1 MTIEASA
8 PPKATPKAGSTTDAR
23 GNKSAGQGKTAGAP
37 AAGFMAILASLDDQS
52 SAPGALPVADDDKN
66 TALAPVDPAQAA
78 INVIANPIQPADVT
92 APLTTADTGLGDVLD
107 TTSTLPAVVA
117 PAVAGDAPA
126 AGPVRP
132 AGPRA
137 GAGAAG
143 LETDA
148 ALVVPKDAGV
158 VQGGNKAKPSLN
170 ATSQIADAKASAVP
184 ADAAKV
190 QDAKFMA
197 TLEAMKVLQ
206 GGSAEPVVTPAAA
219 STANPSTM
227 LERSTSER
235 LQLREQDAGGQYTPQ
250 FNAMG
255 ATSYASSSVQ
265 EAGAASPEMY
275 VAQQVSY
282 WISQDVQNAELTLDG
297 LGKSPVEVSISMSGN
312 EAHITFRSDEAQTLS
327 LLDGATAHLKDMLQG
342 QGVVLSGVSV
352 GTSGS
357 GEAGDGERRQR
368 QGARQQSATVP
379 VAVAEA
385 RRMPAGSAG
394 RTLDLFV

>member
-1 MTIEASA
+1 
-8 PPKATPKAGSTTDAR
+8 
-23 GNKSAGQGKTAGAP
+23 
-37 AAGFMAILASLDDQS
+37 
-52 SAPGALPVADDDKN
+52 
-66 TALAPVDPAQAA
+66 
-78 INVIANPIQPADVT
+78 
-92 APLTTADTGLGDVLD
+92 
-107 TTSTLPAVVA
+107 
-117 PAVAGDAPA
+117 
-126 AGPVRP
+126 
-132 AGPRA
+132 
-137 GAGAAG
+137 
-143 LETDA
+143 
-148 ALVVPKDAGV
+148 VVPKDAGV